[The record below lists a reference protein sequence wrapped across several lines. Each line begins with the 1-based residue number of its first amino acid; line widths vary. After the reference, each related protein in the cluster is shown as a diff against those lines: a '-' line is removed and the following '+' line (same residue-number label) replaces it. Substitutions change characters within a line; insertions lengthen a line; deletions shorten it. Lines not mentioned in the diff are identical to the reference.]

1 MKYYLVALF
10 DNDSLKDMAKL
21 QRSAGRKYKS
31 YKNQAA
37 YHITLE
43 VIGDTDL
50 EKLDKII
57 NKILKPYKRF
67 KVEINKALC
76 FDDPYRSLN
85 LQVENK
91 GYIGRLARII
101 NDTLKLHG
109 INVRTHI
116 QDWNLHVSL
125 NSSSFPLKEISK
137 NEYDAAYNKA
147 KKINFYRLATIDRIE
162 LWKSLT
168 NRRDMVVKS
177 YPLREY

>member
-10 DNDSLKDMAKL
+10 DNDSLKDIERL
-21 QRSAGRKYKS
+21 QRSINKKYKNN
-31 YKNQAA
+31 KNQSAF
-37 YHITLE
+37 HITLD
-43 VIGDTDL
+43 VIGDADL

-67 KVEINKALC
+67 KVELNNAVC
-76 FDDPYRSLN
+76 FEDPFRAVN

-91 GYIGRLARII
+91 GYISRLARLI

-109 INVRTHI
+109 INARTSI

-125 NSSSFPLKEISK
+125 NSSSFPLKELSK

-147 KKINFYRLATIDRIE
+147 KTINFYKLATIDRIE

-168 NRRDMVVKS
+168 NRKDMVVKS